1 MTVIRR
7 LARPMLAT
15 TFIYGGVQALRNTS
29 AVAEEAKHV
38 NDGVRDLAAKV
49 APQVQV
55 PADDATLVRINA
67 ALHLVGGFGLATNR
81 FPRVSA
87 LLLAGSIVPS
97 TIAGHPFWAKKGSE
111 RDDELSH
118 FLTNVSA
125 LGGLVLA
132 AVDTEGKP
140 GVTWRATHAA
150 GSARRSAAS
159 SANSLRK
166 QAKKTAK
173 NVKS

>member
-29 AVAEEAKHV
+29 AVAQEAKPV
-38 NDGVRDLAAKV
+38 NDGIRDLAAKV

-55 PADDATLVRINA
+55 PSDDATLVRINA
-67 ALHLVGGFGLATNR
+67 AAHLVGGLGLATNR
-81 FPRVSA
+81 FPRASA

-118 FLTNVSA
+118 
-125 LGGLVLA
+125 
-132 AVDTEGKP
+132 
-140 GVTWRATHAA
+140 
-150 GSARRSAAS
+150 
-159 SANSLRK
+159 
-166 QAKKTAK
+166 
-173 NVKS
+173 